1 MEKLQLSDLDMDEA
15 DLFGLLE
22 NLKYIPYLGHLYLLD
37 NPLGQVVRLMAP
49 HLLEQNK
56 LEKVYFRRGDLSEE
70 DLNYVQKAFNEKRP
84 QLSIEVVDPGT
95 SISFQL

>member
-1 MEKLQLSDLDMDEA
+1 
-15 DLFGLLE
+15 
-22 NLKYIPYLGHLYLLD
+22 
-37 NPLGQVVRLMAP
+37 MAP

-84 QLSIEVVDPGT
+84 QLSIEVVDAGT
-95 SISFQL
+95 SISLQL